1 MIRININGGP
11 MNKFKN
17 RKKRKLR
24 IRLTK
29 EIQKQLSK
37 NLEKTMEEQRKT
49 IMNLHVPH
57 PGRRI

>member
-1 MIRININGGP
+1 

-17 RKKRKLR
+17 RKKRNLR

-29 EIQKQLSK
+29 DIQKQLSK